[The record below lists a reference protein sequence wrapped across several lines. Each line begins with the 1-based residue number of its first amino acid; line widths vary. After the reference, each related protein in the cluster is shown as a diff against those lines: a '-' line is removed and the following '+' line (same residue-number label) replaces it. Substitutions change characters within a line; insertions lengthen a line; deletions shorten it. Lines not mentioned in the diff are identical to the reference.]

1 MSAASWSGALAI
13 GIGWAALDARLGM
26 NKAHAHLAHQIIM
39 GLDGPVVITTIREII
54 APKGKAVLIPAGQVH
69 TVGPVQRL
77 TRSVYVDPRFSGIRN
92 DRERDQPV
100 FLSDDLSIALQN
112 TSDVNQAR
120 IWARMFAGR
129 LPGSAIDA
137 RLKNV
142 LGEVDAL
149 TSPAALA
156 RALSLSPSRL
166 REIVKA
172 DFGVPP
178 SKLLQW
184 LQLLVAAKAMQTS
197 ASLADAAAAGGFAD
211 QAHFTRRLQQ
221 WFGVSPKTGLSGLE
235 ISVDEIS

>member
-149 TSPAALA
+149 TSPAARA
-156 RALSLSPSRL
+156 RALQGRSPLL
-166 REIVKA
+166 RQRMRQEAV
-172 DFGVPP
+172 VYP
-178 SKLLQW
+178 
-184 LQLLVAAKAMQTS
+184 
-197 ASLADAAAAGGFAD
+197 
-211 QAHFTRRLQQ
+211 
-221 WFGVSPKTGLSGLE
+221 
-235 ISVDEIS
+235 